1 MRSLQNPVGRN
12 LAGHETILL
21 VDADPAI
28 RKITRLLLHSFGY
41 TVITASDADE
51 ALHVASGI
59 ESPVDMLLTGVLS
72 PCQSGCF
79 LPEQMILHQ
88 QQLKVIYMSEHFVDV
103 LMLPSRIQGPIYFL
117 GKPFTYTEL
126 LLKVREVLDGAESRL
141 LRH

>member
-1 MRSLQNPVGRN
+1 MRSQQNPVGRN

-41 TVITASDADE
+41 NVLTASDGDE
-51 ALHVASGI
+51 ALPLATHAHPPI
-59 ESPVDMLLTGVLS
+59 DMLLTGVLS
-72 PCQSGCF
+72 PCKNGCF
-79 LPEQMILHQ
+79 LPEQMVLHQ
-88 QQLKVIYMSEHFVDV
+88 QQLKVLYISEHFVDV

-126 LLKVREVLDGAESRL
+126 LLKVREVLDGAESQL
-141 LRH
+141 LR